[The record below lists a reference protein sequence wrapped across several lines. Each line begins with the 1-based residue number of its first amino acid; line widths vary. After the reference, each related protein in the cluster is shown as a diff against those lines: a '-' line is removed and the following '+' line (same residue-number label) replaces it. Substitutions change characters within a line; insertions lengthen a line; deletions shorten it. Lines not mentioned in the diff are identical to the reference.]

1 MKILIP
7 LDGSDL
13 ALCAVR
19 HAVQLVQ
26 NGLRASF
33 VLANVE
39 EPAGVVDML
48 LMPDPRAREEVNQ
61 HVGAEALKSGAAL
74 LTAVEIDFEQEVRT
88 GYAKPALIDIAEDYG
103 CNAIIMSARG
113 AGAARSA
120 LMGSV
125 SQAMLH
131 ATRLPVTIVH
141 PAVAD
146 GNT

>member
-13 ALCAVR
+13 ALDAVR
-19 HAVQLVQ
+19 HALQLIQ
-26 NGLRASF
+26 NGLRASV

-39 EPAGVVDML
+39 EPAGVVDLL

-74 LTAVEIDFEQEVRT
+74 LEAASVDFECEVRT
-88 GYAKPALIDIAEDYG
+88 GYAKPALVDIAEDFG

-125 SQAMLH
+125 SQAILH
-131 ATRLPVTIVH
+131 VTRLPVTIVH
-141 PAVAD
+141 PAITD
-146 GNT
+146 GNA